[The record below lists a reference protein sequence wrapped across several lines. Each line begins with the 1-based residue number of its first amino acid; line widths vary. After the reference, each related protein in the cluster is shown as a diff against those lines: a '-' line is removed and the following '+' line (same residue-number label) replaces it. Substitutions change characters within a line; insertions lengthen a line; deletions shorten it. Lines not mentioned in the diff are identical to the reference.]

1 MSRRPT
7 SLMLYLS
14 LPPARLLS
22 LPLSGQ
28 AQSASTISDSRL
40 LLRAPSNV
48 RAARGRQRLGATV
61 MWHPS
66 NSVDTA
72 CSTWTEDLSAR
83 KHLSLTY
90 LQPIELDLKALELN
104 LLRKHLSLTYLQPIE
119 LDLSTT
125 NGQTSCCSAE
135 VSSGSARGSLCFVAP
150 TIGPCPSTC
159 HNA

>member
-1 MSRRPT
+1 MCLKTTCFEAVCIDIKTCFEAVCIDISAGERSVYALSRRPT

-83 KHLSLTY
+83 KHLSLTC

-125 NGQTSCCSAE
+125 N
-135 VSSGSARGSLCFVAP
+135 
-150 TIGPCPSTC
+150 
-159 HNA
+159 